1 MKPSRKI
8 TGWIAVIITAAIS
21 VSWTSH
27 SALAHKLTSVS
38 RLPALQA
45 AAPPAPNTDPV
56 YRELREIIP
65 DGQPVTVS
73 NLVLKRDAGTF
84 TFKSGTFFF
93 LKPVQGKITGA
104 VFSGSATFSLDPPL
118 PMERRSLELLTKTP
132 EMVEEFSTAVLRFT
146 DGSEAEIEGKGSVS
160 TAPVESSAS
169 LTLNDIR
176 TALRKNLHYNLDTR
190 LLQDVLSSEPGGF
203 FAAFIKGNKYS
214 SKEIYIIDP
223 HGVPADLAGAI
234 IAPEEVAFTTYEE
247 KKSGIW
253 AAFHY
258 SDEYSDGRASGRQ
271 TNNLIRVPHQT
282 LDVSIDRSGFL
293 NGETTTT
300 VQAFAKGV
308 RVLPFNLFSKLR
320 VKSVTDENHQPLAFI
335 QEKKDED
342 PQFVVILPEA
352 PQPLKRFT
360 INVSYAGPE
369 AVFNEGGGNFY
380 PAERTSWFPAS
391 YSTGNYSTYD
401 ATFRI
406 PKGLKMVFPGTK
418 VSETVEGDR
427 AVSLWKDDVPI
438 PEAGFSFGNFKEENA
453 QLLDNALTVEAYA
466 NLDPTDFTTG
476 LQTWA
481 NTMRMQGYRVTGVDS
496 IGTMNTTSMLKK
508 ALGEE
513 QLAIPLYTDFFG
525 PLPYKRIAVAQQTAP
540 NYGQSFAG
548 IVFLPITS
556 FLDSTTRQRLGFHDP
571 LFFEVVGPHELAH
584 QWWGN
589 TVGWVSYR
597 DQWMSEGFAEFS
609 ASLFLQTF
617 YKEGEYDRFW
627 EKENTLLTEKDKEGF
642 RAIDVG
648 PVALGYRLA
657 STRVGFSIPRRLIYP
672 KGGFIL
678 NMVRMMMWSNETGDQ
693 NFKELMR
700 DFVRSYTNRP
710 ATTEDFKFA
719 LEQHMIPSM
728 NLTGD
733 SKMDWFFNEYVYGTA
748 LPNEKFTSSFSNSP
762 DGTVVLNF
770 AIEQSNV
777 TESFRMPIPIYIELA
792 NGQVARVGS
801 APLVGNTRFENQIV
815 LRGISQKPKR
825 AMINYFHDV
834 LCAQ

>member
-1 MKPSRKI
+1 LKPSRKI

-21 VSWTSH
+21 VGWTSH

-38 RLPALQA
+38 RLPALQG

-427 AVSLWKDDVPI
+427 AVSLWK
-438 PEAGFSFGNFKEENA
+438 
-453 QLLDNALTVEAYA
+453 
-466 NLDPTDFTTG
+466 
-476 LQTWA
+476 
-481 NTMRMQGYRVTGVDS
+481 TMSRFRRRVS
-496 IGTMNTTSMLKK
+496 
-508 ALGEE
+508 ALGTSRRRT
-513 QLAIPLYTDFFG
+513 P
-525 PLPYKRIAVAQQTAP
+525 
-540 NYGQSFAG
+540 SFW
-548 IVFLPITS
+548 T
-556 FLDSTTRQRLGFHDP
+556 
-571 LFFEVVGPHELAH
+571 
-584 QWWGN
+584 
-589 TVGWVSYR
+589 
-597 DQWMSEGFAEFS
+597 
-609 ASLFLQTF
+609 
-617 YKEGEYDRFW
+617 
-627 EKENTLLTEKDKEGF
+627 
-642 RAIDVG
+642 
-648 PVALGYRLA
+648 
-657 STRVGFSIPRRLIYP
+657 
-672 KGGFIL
+672 
-678 NMVRMMMWSNETGDQ
+678 
-693 NFKELMR
+693 
-700 DFVRSYTNRP
+700 
-710 ATTEDFKFA
+710 
-719 LEQHMIPSM
+719 
-728 NLTGD
+728 
-733 SKMDWFFNEYVYGTA
+733 
-748 LPNEKFTSSFSNSP
+748 
-762 DGTVVLNF
+762 
-770 AIEQSNV
+770 
-777 TESFRMPIPIYIELA
+777 MP
-792 NGQVARVGS
+792 
-801 APLVGNTRFENQIV
+801 
-815 LRGISQKPKR
+815 
-825 AMINYFHDV
+825 
-834 LCAQ
+834 

>member
-1 MKPSRKI
+1 MKI
-8 TGWIAVIITAAIS
+8 TAWILVAALLAVVSLGWSSRPV
-21 VSWTSH
+21 
-27 SALAHKLTSVS
+27 LAERFNSGS
-38 RLPALQA
+38 EPPALQA
-45 AAPPAPNTDPV
+45 PAPLAPNADPV

-65 DGQPVTVS
+65 DAKPITVS
-73 NLVLKRDAGTF
+73 NFVLKRDAGTF

-104 VFSGSATFSLDPPL
+104 VFSGNATFSLDPPL
-118 PMERRSLELLTKTP
+118 PVERRSLELLTKTP
-132 EMVEEFSTAVLRFT
+132 EMMEEFSTAVLRFT
-146 DGSEAEIEGKGSVS
+146 DGTETEIEAKGSVA

-169 LTLNDIR
+169 SALSDIR
-176 TALRKNLHYNLDTR
+176 TALRKNLHYNLDSR
-190 LLQDVLSSEPGGF
+190 LLQDVLSTEPGGF

-214 SKEIYIIDP
+214 SKEIYVIDP
-223 HGVPADLAGAI
+223 HGVPADLVRADV
-234 IAPEEVAFTTYEE
+234 APEEVAFMTYEE

-258 SDEYSDGRASGRQ
+258 SDEYSQGRASGRQ
-271 TNNLIRVPHQT
+271 PNDLIRLPHQT

-293 NGETTTT
+293 SGETTTT

-320 VKSVTDENHQPLAFI
+320 VKSVTDENRQPLAFI

-342 PQFVVILPEA
+342 PQFAVILPQSV
-352 PQPLKRFT
+352 QPLKRFT
-360 INVSYAGPE
+360 ISVSYAGPE

-380 PAERTSWFPAS
+380 PAERTAWFPAS
-391 YSTGNYSTYD
+391 YSTANYSTYD

-406 PKGLKMVFPGTK
+406 PKGLTMVFPGSK
-418 VSETVEGDR
+418 VSDTVDGDR
-427 AVSLWKDDVPI
+427 AVTVWKADVPI
-438 PEAGFSFGNFKEENA
+438 PEAGFSFGKFKEDNA
-453 QLLDNALTVEAYA
+453 QLLDNTLTVEAYA
-466 NLDPTDFTTG
+466 NLDATDFTTG

-481 NTMRMQGYRVTGVDS
+481 SAMRMQGYRVVGIDS

-513 QLAIPLYTDFFG
+513 QLAVPLYTDFFG
-525 PLPYKRIAVAQQTAP
+525 PLPYKRLAVAQQTAP

-571 LFFEVVGPHELAH
+571 LFFEVVGPHEIAH

-589 TVGWVSYR
+589 AVGWDSYR

-617 YKEGEYDRFW
+617 YKEGQYDRLW
-627 EKENTLLTEKDKEGF
+627 EKQNKLLTEKDAEGF

-648 PVALGYRLA
+648 PVTLGYRLA

-678 NMVRMMMWSNETGDQ
+678 NMVRMMMWSNDTGDQ
-693 NFKELMR
+693 NFKELMH

-719 LEQHMIPSM
+719 VEQHMIPSM

-748 LPNEKFTSSFSNSP
+748 LPNEKFTGSFSNSP

-770 AIEQSNV
+770 AIDQSNV
-777 TESFRMPIPIYIELA
+777 TDSFRMTIPIYIELA

-801 APLVGNTRFENQIV
+801 VPLVGNTRFENQVV
-815 LRGISQKPKR
+815 LRGMSQKPKR

-834 LCAQ
+834 LCTQ